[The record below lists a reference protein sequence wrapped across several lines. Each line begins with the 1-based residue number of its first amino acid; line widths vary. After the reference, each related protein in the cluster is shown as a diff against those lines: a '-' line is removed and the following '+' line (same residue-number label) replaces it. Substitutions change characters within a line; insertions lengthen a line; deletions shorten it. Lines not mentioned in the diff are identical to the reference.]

1 MAAGQLDSTVQVL
14 AELKAAGM
22 PCYALSN
29 MEPDAFAVRRARFG
43 FMKWFDGH
51 VISGLEGVAKP
62 DPRIFGILLQ
72 RHGLKPAST
81 VFVDDQERNVAA
93 ARALGIT
100 ALHFR
105 SAPQLS
111 QDLLELGV
119 TGLTPPL

>member
-1 MAAGQLDSTVQVL
+1 
-14 AELKAAGM
+14 
-22 PCYALSN
+22 
-29 MEPDAFAVRRARFG
+29 
-43 FMKWFDGH
+43 MKWFDGH

-62 DPRIFGILLQ
+62 DRRIFEILLQ
-72 RHGLKPAST
+72 RHGLEPAST

-100 ALHFR
+100 ALRFT

-111 QDLLELGV
+111 QDLLALGV